1 MTTEPSTGVSGGAS
15 AAPETVSPGRP
26 PLGRRLGHGLD
37 PRMVAM
43 LLVLIA
49 IWIVLDL
56 TTDGLFLTPRNL
68 YNLSIQA
75 SAIAVISCG
84 MVFVIVARQ
93 IDLSVGSLLA
103 FTGVLTAFAQVRWF
117 EGNDWA
123 WLLSIGVG
131 LATGAAV
138 GVFQG
143 WWVAYRGIPALVVTL
158 AGFLM
163 YRGAAF
169 LVAEGQT
176 IAPLDETYQRLG
188 GGAAGSIGVTAS
200 WVIGAAGCAWLGWYV
215 WSTRRERAKY
225 AADQAPVWID
235 AGKVVAGIAA
245 ILAFVLVMARYPDLT
260 RADDD
265 GNAPGMGIGVPVL
278 ILIVVVVALTFVA
291 HRTRFGRYVFAYGGN
306 PESAVL
312 AGIHT
317 RWVLVKIFIM
327 MGILST
333 VAAVITTARL
343 NAGANSIGQLAE
355 LYAISAAVI
364 GGTSLA
370 GGVGSVPG
378 AVVGALIIQS
388 LDNGMVLLDVSSAKR
403 QIAIGLVL
411 IAAVWFDVV
420 YTKRKT
426 R

>member
-1 MTTEPSTGVSGGAS
+1 
-15 AAPETVSPGRP
+15 
-26 PLGRRLGHGLD
+26 
-37 PRMVAM
+37 MVAM

-49 IWIVLDL
+49 IWIALHL
-56 TTDGLFLTPRNL
+56 STEGLFLTPRNL
-68 YNLSIQA
+68 YNLSIQT
-75 SAIAVISCG
+75 SAIAVIACG
-84 MVFVIVARQ
+84 MVYVIVTRQ

-117 EGNDWA
+117 EGNERA
-123 WLLSIGVG
+123 WILSIVVG
-131 LATGAAV
+131 LVTGAAV
-138 GVFQG
+138 GAAQG

-158 AGFLM
+158 AGLLI

-169 LVAEGQT
+169 LVADGQT

-200 WVIGAAGCAWLGWYV
+200 WIIGAVGCAWLGWYV
-215 WSTRRERAKY
+215 WGTRRERAKY
-225 AADQAPVWID
+225 TADQAPVWID
-235 AGKVVAGIAA
+235 VLKVVVGVAA
-245 ILAFVLVMARYPDLT
+245 ILLFVLVMARYPDRT
-260 RADDD
+260 REDED

-312 AGIHT
+312 AGINT

-327 MGILST
+327 MGVLST
-333 VAAVITTARL
+333 IAAVITTARL
-343 NAGANSIGQLAE
+343 NAGANSIGQSAE

-403 QIAIGLVL
+403 QILIGLILV
-411 IAAVWFDVV
+411 AAVWFDVE

>member
-1 MTTEPSTGVSGGAS
+1 
-15 AAPETVSPGRP
+15 
-26 PLGRRLGHGLD
+26 
-37 PRMVAM
+37 MVAM

-49 IWIVLDL
+49 IWIALHVA
-56 TTDGLFLTPRNL
+56 TEGLFLTPRNL
-68 YNLSIQA
+68 YNLSIQT
-75 SAIAVISCG
+75 SAIAVIACG
-84 MVFVIVARQ
+84 MVYVIVARQ

-103 FTGVLTAFAQVRWF
+103 FTGVLTAFAQVHWF
-117 EGNDWA
+117 DGSSRA
-123 WLLSIGVG
+123 WIFSIVVG
-131 LATGAAV
+131 MAAGAAV
-138 GVFQG
+138 GVSQG
-143 WWVAYRGIPALVVTL
+143 WWVAYQGIPALVVTL
-158 AGFLM
+158 AGLLI

-169 LVAEGQT
+169 LVADGQT
-176 IAPLDETYQRLG
+176 IAPLDETYQLLG

-200 WVIGAAGCAWLGWYV
+200 WFIGAIGGAWLGWHV
-215 WSTRRERAKY
+215 WNTRRERAKY
-225 AADQAPVWID
+225 TADQAPVWID
-235 AGKVVAGIAA
+235 ALKVIVGIAA
-245 ILAFVLVMARYPDLT
+245 ILAFVLMMARYPDRT
-260 RADDD
+260 REDEA

-278 ILIVVVVALTFVA
+278 ILIVVVVALTFIA

-312 AGIHT
+312 AGINT

-327 MGILST
+327 MGLLST

-343 NAGANSIGQLAE
+343 NAGANSIGQSAE

-403 QIAIGLVL
+403 QILIGLILV
-411 IAAVWFDVV
+411 AAVWFDVV

>member
-1 MTTEPSTGVSGGAS
+1 MTTEPAS
-15 AAPETVSPGRP
+15 AASAVPPGDP
-26 PLGRRLGHGLD
+26 ATRRLVRQLGHELD

-84 MVFVIVARQ
+84 MVYVIVARQ

-117 EGNDWA
+117 EGSEWA

-143 WWVAYRGIPALVVTL
+143 WWIAYRGIPALVVTL

-188 GGAAGSIGVTAS
+188 GGAAGSIGVGAS
-200 WVIGAAGCAWLGWYV
+200 WVIGAVGCAWLAWYV
-215 WSTRRERAKY
+215 WSTRRERARY
-225 AADQAPVWID
+225 DADQAPLWID
-235 AGKVVAGIAA
+235 AAKVVVGSAA

-278 ILIVVVVALTFVA
+278 ILIVVVVTLTFIA

-312 AGIHT
+312 AGINT

-327 MGILST
+327 MGLLST

-378 AVVGALIIQS
+378 AVVGALVIQS

-420 YTKRKT
+420 YTRRKT

>member
-1 MTTEPSTGVSGGAS
+1 MRRR
-15 AAPETVSPGRP
+15 RP
-26 PLGRRLGHGLD
+26 GHGLD
-37 PRMVAM
+37 PRMVSM
-43 LLVLIA
+43 LLALVA
-49 IWIVLDL
+49 IWIALEVA
-56 TTDGLFLTPRNL
+56 THGIFLTPRNL
-68 YNLSIQA
+68 YNLSIQT
-75 SAIAVISCG
+75 SAIAVVSCG

-103 FTGVLTAFAQVRWF
+103 FTGVLTAFAQVRWL
-117 EGNDWA
+117 EGVPGTWI
-123 WLLSIGVG
+123 LSILVG
-131 LATGAAV
+131 LGAGAAV
-138 GVFQG
+138 GLFQG

-169 LVAEGQT
+169 LVADGQT

-200 WVIGAAGCAWLGWYV
+200 WVVGAVGCAWLGWHV
-215 WSTRRERAKY
+215 WNTRRERARY
-225 AADQAPVWID
+225 TEDQTPVWLD
-235 AGKVVAGIAA
+235 VGKVVVGVAA
-245 ILAFVLVMARYPDLT
+245 IVGFVAVMASYPDRT
-260 RADDD
+260 RLEDD
-265 GNAPGMGIGVPVL
+265 GSAPGMGIGVPVL
-278 ILIVVVVALTFVA
+278 ILIVVIAVLSFLA
-291 HRTRFGRYVFAYGGN
+291 HRTRFGRYVFAFGGN

-312 AGIHT
+312 AGINT
-317 RWVLVKIFIM
+317 RFVLVKIFVM

-388 LDNGMVLLDVSSAKR
+388 LDNGMVLLDVGSAQR
-403 QIAIGLVL
+403 QILIGLVL

-420 YTKRKT
+420 YTRRQT